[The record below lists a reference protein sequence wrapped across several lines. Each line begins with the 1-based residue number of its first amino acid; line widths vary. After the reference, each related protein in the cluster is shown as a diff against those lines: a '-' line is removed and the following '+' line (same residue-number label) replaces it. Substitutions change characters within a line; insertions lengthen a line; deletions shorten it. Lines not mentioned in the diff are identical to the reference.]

1 MNFRYIL
8 HSLTR
13 LLLFKKSFE
22 RPDFSNIF
30 RNITF
35 YSNNYSNLTFDEKI
49 MIHSM
54 INLVN

>member
-1 MNFRYIL
+1 MGVLNEKRC
-8 HSLTR
+8 
-13 LLLFKKSFE
+13 KKSFE
-22 RPDFSNIF
+22 TPDFSNIF